1 VNGRLLAIVM
11 GVVILLGAA
20 YATLTIR
27 REKIAHFERAAALKE
42 NLTTMRKAIEN
53 FHAKEGRY
61 PRSLEELVPNYL
73 RKIPSDPVTGDIA
86 WRVSTEE
93 TIQPNNDFSTAAP
106 AKTETYVI
114 DVHST
119 ASGKDANGKPFADY

>member
-1 VNGRLLAIVM
+1 M
-11 GVVILLGAA
+11 GLVILLGAA

-27 REKIAHFERAAALKE
+27 REKIAHFERAAALKD

-61 PRSLEELVPNYL
+61 PRSLEELVPSYL
-73 RKIPSDPVTGDIA
+73 RKIPRDPVTNDIA

-93 TIQPNNDFSTAAP
+93 TIQPSNDFSTAAP

>member
-1 VNGRLLAIVM
+1 M
-11 GVVILLGAA
+11 GLVILLGAA

-27 REKIAHFERAAALKE
+27 REKIAHFERAAALKD

-53 FHAKEGRY
+53 FHADQQRY
-61 PRSLEELVPNYL
+61 PRTLEELVPNYL
-73 RKIPSDPVTGDIA
+73 RKIPRDPVTGDVA

-93 TIQPNNDFSTAAP
+93 TIQPSNDFSTAAP